1 MAIRCVA
8 CWMKNSIN
16 MYRVES
22 IIEGGRK
29 TALIL
34 LLGSVI
40 SCSVELNEDVGN
52 QKAET
57 LTESEKVTLAV
68 KFDSGVS
75 ESGIRANLEKTGA
88 ESFDRI
94 FPDTPGY
101 RSSFS
106 RMGLD
111 RWYRVEFSKDVTV
124 TRALDV
130 MSSIPGALIVEE
142 PRQVASCSFNDPFLN
157 TQWGLINRSNSGV
170 DINVEPVWE
179 KYTTG
184 SKDVIVAVLDG
195 GVDITHIDLAANC
208 IKAQADGGSYNFV
221 NKSTALT
228 YDNHGTHVAGVIA
241 AVSNN
246 GKGISGIAGGN
257 AVTGQPGVRI
267 LSCQI
272 LGRRSGEANA
282 DLPSIASAMVYGA
295 THGAVISQNSWGYTY
310 DVNGDGEIDENEY
323 QNAMEAR
330 IDGVLKDAVD
340 YFIRYAG
347 CDDNG
352 DQRPDSPMKGGVVI
366 FAAGND
372 SLPNSAPA
380 NYAPIIAVGSIASD
394 GSRSTFSNY
403 GDWVDICA
411 PGTNISSTISGSQ
424 YGSMNGTSMACP
436 HVSGAAALLV
446 SYYGGR
452 GFTNEMLEERLLK
465 GANKNIVPEGA
476 QIGPLL
482 DVYGAFQYAMTEC
495 KPPVISTE
503 YAGDF
508 SFRQSENV
516 SIPFSV
522 TDPQGLSV
530 NVTLETDGPGTL
542 AQSGSGYAFKLYCPL
557 ATPGTYNARI
567 KAENINKVSSVY
579 EFTYTIR
586 QNHAPTAV
594 KPIQNLIVDEGG
606 INRFSLADYFEDE
619 DGDKLSF
626 SAESS
631 DASVVSVSV
640 NDGILALSA
649 SGLGSVEISV
659 TAMDAVDAKIEMR
672 FKVMSIKAGTVVDVY
687 PNPVKDY
694 LFIRPACDKT
704 AVEVTIMSSHSSER
718 FSLTCGAFEP
728 ASLDLRNIAPGR
740 YSVKVL
746 VDGREVKR
754 NIVKL

>member
-1 MAIRCVA
+1 MR
-8 CWMKNSIN
+8 NSIN
-16 MYRVES
+16 MSRKS

-29 TALIL
+29 TALVL

-40 SCSVELNEDVGN
+40 GCSVDRNDDVTN
-52 QKAET
+52 PKAET
-57 LTESEKVTLAV
+57 AESGRVTLAV
-68 KFDSGVS
+68 KFDSGIS
-75 ESGIRANLEKTGA
+75 ESGIRENLENAGA
-88 ESFDRI
+88 EGFDRI

-101 RSSFS
+101 RSSFAK
-106 RMGLD
+106 MGLD
-111 RWYRVEFSKDVTV
+111 KWYLVEFSKDVTV
-124 TRALDV
+124 TRAIDV
-130 MSSIPGALIVEE
+130 VSSIPGAVMVEE
-142 PRQVASCSFNDPFLN
+142 PRQVVSCSFNDPFLN
-157 TQWGLINRSNSGV
+157 TQWGLINRSNPGV

-195 GVDITHIDLAANC
+195 GVDITHIDLASNC

-257 AVTGQPGVRI
+257 AATGQPGVKI

-310 DVNGDGEIDENEY
+310 DVDGNGKIDENEY
-323 QNAMEAR
+323 QNAMSAR

-372 SLPNSAPA
+372 ALPNSAPA

-411 PGTNISSTISGSQ
+411 PGTNISSTISGNQ

-465 GANKNIVPEGA
+465 GANKDIVPEDA
-476 QIGPLL
+476 QVGPLL
-482 DVYGAFQYAMTEC
+482 DVYGAFQYATAEC
-495 KPPVISTE
+495 KPPVITTE

-542 AQSGSGYAFKLYCPL
+542 EQSGSGYTFKLYCPL
-557 ATPGTYNARI
+557 ATPDTYNARI

-586 QNHAPTAV
+586 QNHAPIAV
-594 KPIQNLIVDEGG
+594 QPIQNMIVDVGG
-606 INRFSLADYFEDE
+606 TNRFSMKEYFVDE

-631 DASVVSVSV
+631 DASVISVAV
-640 NDGILALSA
+640 NDGILTMSA
-649 SGLGSVEISV
+649 SGLGLAEISV
-659 TAMDAVDAKIEMR
+659 KAMDAVDARAETR
-672 FKVMSIKAGTVVDVY
+672 FKVMSLKTGTVVDVY

-694 LFIRPACDKT
+694 LFIRPACDEAT
-704 AVEVTIMSSHSSER
+704 VEVTLISSHSSER

-728 ASLDLRNIAPGR
+728 ARLDLRNVAPGR
-740 YSVKVL
+740 YSVKVS

>member
-1 MAIRCVA
+1 MF
-8 CWMKNSIN
+8 S
-16 MYRVES
+16 VES
-22 IIEGGRK
+22 FIEGGRK
-29 TALIL
+29 TALL
-34 LLGSVI
+34 LLLCSVI
-40 SCSVELNEDVGN
+40 GCAVEQTDDVT
-52 QKAET
+52 KPETETAE
-57 LTESEKVTLAV
+57 SGRVTLAV
-68 KFDSGVS
+68 KFDSEIS
-75 ESGIRANLEKTGA
+75 ESGIRANLENVGA
-88 ESFDRI
+88 EGYDRI

-101 RSSFS
+101 RSSFAK
-106 RMGLD
+106 MGLD
-111 RWYRVEFSKDVTV
+111 RWYRVEFPKEVTL
-124 TRALDV
+124 TRALDAV
-130 MSSIPGALIVEE
+130 ISIPGAVMVEE
-142 PRQVASCSFNDPFLN
+142 PRQIVSCSFNDPFLN
-157 TQWGLINRSNSGV
+157 TQWGLVNRLNPGV
-170 DINVEPVWE
+170 DINVKPVWE

-184 SKDVIVAVLDG
+184 SKDVVVAVLDG

-208 IKAQADGGSYNFV
+208 IKADADGGSFNFV

-228 YDNHGTHVAGVIA
+228 YDDHGTHVAGVIA

-257 AVTGQPGVRI
+257 AATGQPGVRI

-272 LGRRSGEANA
+272 LGRRFGEANA

-310 DVNGDGEIDENEY
+310 DVNGDGNIDENEY
-323 QNAMEAR
+323 QNAMAAK

-352 DQRPDSPMKGGVVI
+352 EQRADSPMKGGVVI

-372 SLPNSAPA
+372 ALPNSAPA

-411 PGTNISSTISGSQ
+411 PGTNISSTISGNQ
-424 YGSMNGTSMACP
+424 YGTMNGTSMACP

-465 GANKNIVPEGA
+465 GANKNIVPENS
-476 QIGPLL
+476 QVGPLL
-482 DVYGAFQYAMTEC
+482 DVYGAFQYAMAEC
-495 KPPVISTE
+495 KPPVITTE

-530 NVTLETDGPGTL
+530 NVSLETDGPGTL
-542 AQSGSGYAFKLYCPL
+542 EQSDYGYAFKVYCPL

-567 KAENINKVSSVY
+567 KAENINRVFSVY
-579 EFTYTIR
+579 EFTYTIL
-586 QNHAPTAV
+586 QNHAPTTV
-594 KPIQNLIVDEGG
+594 KPIRNMIVDEGET
-606 INRFSLADYFEDE
+606 NRFNLKDYFEDE
-619 DGDKLSF
+619 DGDELSF

-640 NDGILALSA
+640 NDGILAMSA
-649 SGLGSVEISV
+649 SGRGTAEISV
-659 TAMDAVDAKIEMR
+659 AAMDAVDARVEAR
-672 FKVMSIKAGTVVDVY
+672 FKVMSLKAGTIVDVY

-694 LFIRPACDKT
+694 LFIRPACEDA
-704 AVEVTIMSSHSSER
+704 AVEVTLMSYHSSER
-718 FSLTCGAFEP
+718 FNFTCGAFEP
-728 ASLDLRNIAPGR
+728 ARLDLRNVAPGR
-740 YSVKVL
+740 YSVKVSI
-746 VDGREVKR
+746 DGREVKR

>member
-1 MAIRCVA
+1 M
-8 CWMKNSIN
+8 
-16 MYRVES
+16 
-22 IIEGGRK
+22 
-29 TALIL
+29 
-34 LLGSVI
+34 
-40 SCSVELNEDVGN
+40 
-52 QKAET
+52 
-57 LTESEKVTLAV
+57 
-68 KFDSGVS
+68 
-75 ESGIRANLEKTGA
+75 
-88 ESFDRI
+88 
-94 FPDTPGY
+94 
-101 RSSFS
+101 
-106 RMGLD
+106 
-111 RWYRVEFSKDVTV
+111 
-124 TRALDV
+124 
-130 MSSIPGALIVEE
+130 
-142 PRQVASCSFNDPFLN
+142 
-157 TQWGLINRSNSGV
+157 
-170 DINVEPVWE
+170 
-179 KYTTG
+179 
-184 SKDVIVAVLDG
+184 IVAVLDG

-586 QNHAPTAV
+586 QNHAPAAV

-640 NDGILALSA
+640 NDGILAVSA